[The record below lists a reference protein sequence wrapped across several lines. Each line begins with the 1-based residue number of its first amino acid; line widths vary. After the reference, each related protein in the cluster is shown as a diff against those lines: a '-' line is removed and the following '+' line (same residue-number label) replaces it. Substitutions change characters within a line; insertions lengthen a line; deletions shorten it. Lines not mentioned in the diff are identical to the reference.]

1 MKILYVITQL
11 GLGGAETV
19 LVTMANKMAQKGYD
33 VQVISLLNI
42 CEHVFDPRV
51 EVCVLDFKNRFFY
64 SLIQL
69 ITIIRKRSPDIVHS
83 HCLHANVL
91 IRLIR
96 LSGIRI
102 KKLIS
107 TSHSPFEGDGVIM
120 KIYKYTNFISD
131 HITNVSRHAVKVFEE
146 KGYVHIGEMK
156 VMYNIIDI
164 EKFKYSESIRLFQRN
179 KFNISD
185 QEKVIISIGTMKDA
199 KDYPNLLNAINIF
212 RKNNTI
218 DFRFYIVGE
227 GELFDEMLEL
237 SSSLKLNDVV
247 YFLGKRR
254 DIYELLCMS
263 DIFVLS
269 SKYEGLPTVLIEAI
283 MANNYIVSTNCGGV
297 SEILPTKFR
306 TVEIGNPF
314 NLAQEIGRVITLEH
328 NVSEFDKSILLD
340 FVEDKFSSNNTLN
353 VWIELY
359 NS

>member
-1 MKILYVITQL
+1 
-11 GLGGAETV
+11 
-19 LVTMANKMAQKGYD
+19 
-33 VQVISLLNI
+33 
-42 CEHVFDPRV
+42 
-51 EVCVLDFKNRFFY
+51 
-64 SLIQL
+64 
-69 ITIIRKRSPDIVHS
+69 
-83 HCLHANVL
+83 
-91 IRLIR
+91 
-96 LSGIRI
+96 
-102 KKLIS
+102 
-107 TSHSPFEGDGVIM
+107 
-120 KIYKYTNFISD
+120 
-131 HITNVSRHAVKVFEE
+131 
-146 KGYVHIGEMK
+146 
-156 VMYNIIDI
+156 
-164 EKFKYSESIRLFQRN
+164 
-179 KFNISD
+179 
-185 QEKVIISIGTMKDA
+185 
-199 KDYPNLLNAINIF
+199 
-212 RKNNTI
+212 
-218 DFRFYIVGE
+218 
-227 GELFDEMLEL
+227 MLEL